1 MSWQPI
7 SSSKN
12 NNLSQIHP
20 NGTLQLGRE
29 RYLFMAQNGI
39 LNSVAFNLPTR
50 GKQMPNEQKTVGND
64 ITSLCMKCRQP
75 QVHVITE
82 MVQNRIARV
91 QCRTC
96 GSLHRYRNPDAP
108 LKSPRKRSVKVSP
121 EEVWGKVMNLVTS
134 QKKIPYTF
142 SGDFKV
148 NDLIDHAT
156 FGLGVVTHLLAGDKI
171 QVIFKDGEKILIAR
185 R

>member
-1 MSWQPI
+1 
-7 SSSKN
+7 
-12 NNLSQIHP
+12 
-20 NGTLQLGRE
+20 
-29 RYLFMAQNGI
+29 
-39 LNSVAFNLPTR
+39 
-50 GKQMPNEQKTVGND
+50 MPNAQKTVGVD
-64 ITSLCMKCRQP
+64 ITSICMKCRQP
-75 QVHVITE
+75 QVHVITA
-82 MVQNRIARV
+82 MLQDRITKV

-108 LKSPRKRSVKVSP
+108 IRPPRKRPVKVSP
-121 EEVWGKVMNLVTS
+121 EEMWAKTLNLVPS
-134 QKKIPYTF
+134 QEKIPYTF

-156 FGLGVVTHLLAGDKI
+156 FGLGVVTHLLSGDKI